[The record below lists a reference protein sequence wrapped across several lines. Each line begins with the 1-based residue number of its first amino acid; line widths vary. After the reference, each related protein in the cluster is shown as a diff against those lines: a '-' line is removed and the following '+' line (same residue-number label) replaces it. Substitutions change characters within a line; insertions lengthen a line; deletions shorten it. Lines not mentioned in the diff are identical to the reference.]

1 MNRSKD
7 LRNLFRESIK
17 NKHKVSSSSVN
28 PSYCYR
34 PSLVFKPQ
42 NDNGK
47 KIFFY
52 EWSDVCRTPLCF
64 YDLDSFVLYLKC
76 SQIDIPL
83 YQEEA
88 MKGMNVCYVTC
99 YKGTK
104 NLNIRATY
112 QSLSS
117 SMSEFNNRGRV
128 SPVYAGGHWQECE
141 GSFFG

>member
-47 KIFFY
+47 KIF
-52 EWSDVCRTPLCF
+52 L
-64 YDLDSFVLYLKC
+64 
-76 SQIDIPL
+76 
-83 YQEEA
+83 
-88 MKGMNVCYVTC
+88 
-99 YKGTK
+99 
-104 NLNIRATY
+104 
-112 QSLSS
+112 
-117 SMSEFNNRGRV
+117 
-128 SPVYAGGHWQECE
+128 
-141 GSFFG
+141 